1 MLKTSL
7 TLFFVTSVI
16 FSTIYTPQ
24 AILPQL
30 QGAFGLSMAQ
40 TNLLLTGMLFVLMVA
55 TPWYAPIAGRYGAR
69 RIMGVATFLLIFSVG
84 LSAVAES
91 FGVLLASR
99 ILQGLFVPGITAIML
114 SYVQAI
120 YPPEHRGLGMGV
132 YMGATGFGAVMGRLV
147 AGWVTQGYGWR
158 AAFGVFVVLL
168 LVALV
173 AMLRYLPDT
182 PVAPKR
188 SADTTRIRTY
198 LTNPA
203 ILSILII
210 PTVVFFA
217 FMAVTTFATYHL
229 AAAPYHL
236 GAGALGSVYLI
247 LLLGV
252 AASLVAGRSSDRI
265 GRVRVLGIGIGSLL
279 LGVLLTLTTPLPL
292 IILGIGLV
300 TIGMFTVQSVTPT
313 HLGDLAPDDKPTL
326 AVLYQTFFYFGG
338 AMGTIL
344 PAVAWR
350 YGEYAGVGML
360 AFGLVVLGVVP
371 LTYRMVRQ

>member
-69 RIMGVATFLLIFSVG
+69 RIMGVATFLLMASVG

-91 FGVLLASR
+91 FGVLLGSR

-158 AAFGVFVVLL
+158 AAFGVFAVLL
-168 LVALV
+168 LVALM

-182 PVAPKR
+182 PATPKR
-188 SADTTRIRTY
+188 SADTARIRTY
-198 LTNPA
+198 LTDPA

-229 AAAPYHL
+229 ATAPYHL

-252 AASLVAGRSSDRI
+252 AASLMAGRI
-265 GRVRVLGIGIGSLL
+265 
-279 LGVLLTLTTPLPL
+279 TPP
-292 IILGIGLV
+292 
-300 TIGMFTVQSVTPT
+300 TIYPNV
-313 HLGDLAPDDKPTL
+313 
-326 AVLYQTFFYFGG
+326 
-338 AMGTIL
+338 
-344 PAVAWR
+344 
-350 YGEYAGVGML
+350 
-360 AFGLVVLGVVP
+360 
-371 LTYRMVRQ
+371 